1 MTNMKNRENSIQE
14 WDMPELTYSDLIA
27 IDGGGFWET
36 LGIIT
41 GIAVVVAA
49 VVITGGF
56 IAILL

>member
-1 MTNMKNRENSIQE
+1 MKNTQISVPT
-14 WDMPELTYSDLIA
+14 WDMQELTQSELILL
-27 IDGGGFWET
+27 DGGGFWET
-36 LGIIT
+36 FGIIS